1 MIVSPHYYY
10 SLLTAFYFSFK
21 IMEDGEFDLASSSN
35 GLTRVLPPNTPDLGE
50 EEGCGEGGPA
60 GNICTVIQTQ
70 PRPEQV
76 TGVRTLSTRDTKH
89 ISCNLHPYPYIY
101 IVKSSHLEI
110 FFL

>member
-50 EEGCGEGGPA
+50 EEGCGEKGGPA

-76 TGVRTLSTRDTKH
+76 TGVRTLSTRDT
-89 ISCNLHPYPYIY
+89 NTYPASFCQ
-101 IVKSSHLEI
+101 VVTV
-110 FFL
+110 